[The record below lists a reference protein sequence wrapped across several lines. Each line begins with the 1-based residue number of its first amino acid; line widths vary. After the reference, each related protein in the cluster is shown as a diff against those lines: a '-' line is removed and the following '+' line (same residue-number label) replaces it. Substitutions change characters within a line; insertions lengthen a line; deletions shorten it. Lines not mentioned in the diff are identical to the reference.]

1 MKITYIG
8 TAASE
13 GLPALFCKCP
23 VCTAARKN
31 GGREFRGRSGICV
44 NDKLLVD
51 FPPDIYYGAMRA
63 GVDLSEITDIVVT
76 HAHEDHFDA
85 YELSTRRGPV
95 YCRRENSDELLHV
108 YGNMRAGA
116 ELNGYVAGAGD
127 GHGEQGG
134 LVFDYAPS
142 FEKIETS
149 ANVTV
154 TMLPADHDKH
164 QECRMMFIE
173 ERQSGKTFLYAHDT
187 GLFPTETVEFLRDKH
202 CDLISLDCTNVLL
215 GTENDRNHMGL
226 SADIHMRNILIEN
239 KTADENTKFVL
250 HHFSHNG
257 FLPNGQFRTQSEFEK
272 TAAENGF
279 TMSYDGMSVE
289 I

>member
-23 VCTAARKN
+23 VCTAAREH
-31 GGREFRGRSGICV
+31 GEREFRGRSGICV
-44 NDKLLVD
+44 NGKLLVD
-51 FPPDIYYGAMRA
+51 FPPDIYYGAARA

-85 YELSTRRGPV
+85 YELSTRREPV
-95 YCRRENSDELLHV
+95 YCKRTDKNKLHV
-108 YGNMRAGA
+108 YGNMRAGV
-116 ELNGYVAGAGD
+116 ELNGYVAGAGE
-127 GHGEQGG
+127 GHGEHGG

-142 FEKIETS
+142 FEPIETS
-149 ANVTV
+149 AGVTV
-154 TMLPADHDKH
+154 TMLPADHDKN

-173 ERQSGKTFLYAHDT
+173 EKASGKTFLYAHDT
-187 GLFPTETVEFLRDKH
+187 GIFPAETVEFLRGKR

-215 GTENDRNHMGL
+215 GNANDRGHMGL
-226 SADIHMRNILIEN
+226 SANVHMRDILIEN
-239 KTADENTKFVL
+239 GTADSDTKFII

-257 FLPNGQFRTQSEFEK
+257 FVPSGEFHTQAEIEK
-272 TAAENGF
+272 TAADMGF
-279 TMSYDGMSVE
+279 TMSYEGMRTE